1 MENWTIEEHRKELLD
16 RINYQ
21 YRQIDGTLKFPNSE
35 EGDFIKM
42 VHCYLMKEKAEQPTN

>member
-1 MENWTIEEHRKELLD
+1 MENWTIEKHRQESLN

-21 YRQIDGTLKFPNSE
+21 YRQIDGALKFPNSE

-42 VHCYLMKEKAEQPTN
+42 VHYYLEKEKAIKKT